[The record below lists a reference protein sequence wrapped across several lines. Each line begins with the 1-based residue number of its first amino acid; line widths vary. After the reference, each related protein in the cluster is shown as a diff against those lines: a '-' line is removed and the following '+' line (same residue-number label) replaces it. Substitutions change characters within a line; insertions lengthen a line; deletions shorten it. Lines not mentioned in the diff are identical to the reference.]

1 MDRTSQ
7 YPTEL
12 FELLADT
19 IPLLCRSEKDILLF
33 FREAEVGYEL
43 LRDFWLRVEQADD
56 SLQKDEIVS
65 TTLTRLNEPGEVAL
79 LQRKASLCRKAILEM
94 VTEFNDFSNC
104 LPDDQPKAQE
114 LVSEI
119 RRLLGIKDDLT
130 KVHLKLE
137 WESKKQQKQHQTPYG
152 EKNILDGK
160 KKRDGKTDTK
170 NTKTATPGRQRP
182 VTVKKTRKSTS
193 EEEQILVGK
202 EEILDQYVAE
212 LKKRSRG
219 QGVVKLRRL
228 LDLQRAYPQ
237 EAFIVAVSKAAKYG
251 LYDLARLEKIILD
264 NIGGGEF
271 FDLS

>member
-1 MDRTSQ
+1 MDITLQ

-19 IPLLCRSEKDILLF
+19 IPLLCRSEEDILLF
-33 FREAEVGYEL
+33 FREADVGYAL
-43 LRDFWLRVEQADD
+43 LSDLWLRVEQADD
-56 SLQKDEIVS
+56 SIQKDEIVS
-65 TTLTRLNEPGEVAL
+65 TTLTRLNESGTVAL
-79 LQRKASLCRKAILEM
+79 QQRKAILEM
-94 VTEFNDFSNC
+94 VTKFNDFSHC
-104 LPDDQPKAQE
+104 SPDDQLKALG

-130 KVHLKLE
+130 REQQELE
-137 WESKKQQKQHQTPYG
+137 RELKKQQKRHQTFYG
-152 EKNILDGK
+152 EKNILDGR
-160 KKRDGKTDTK
+160 KKRDGKIDTK
-170 NTKTATPGRQRP
+170 NTETAPPSRQRP
-182 VTVKKTRKSTS
+182 VIVKNTPKGPS

-219 QGVVKLRRL
+219 QGVAKLRRL

-237 EAFIVAVSKAAKYG
+237 EAFIAAVSKAAKYG

-264 NIGGGEF
+264 NTGGGEF